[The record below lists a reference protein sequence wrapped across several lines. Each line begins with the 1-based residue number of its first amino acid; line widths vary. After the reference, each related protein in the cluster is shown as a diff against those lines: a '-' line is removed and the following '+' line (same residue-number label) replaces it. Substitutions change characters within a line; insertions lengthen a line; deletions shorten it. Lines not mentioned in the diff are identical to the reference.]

1 MRGLAI
7 ALVLLYHV
15 TPVRWASTGWIGVDL
30 FFVLSGFLIT
40 GILWDGRH
48 RPARARRFFVKRAL
62 RILPLYYGLLIL
74 MFVVVPAM
82 DPLHKTAYQALKSD
96 EWWYWTYL
104 QNWRIAFAHPNDGG
118 SFGWFWSLAIE
129 EQFYVV
135 WPFVVWHASR
145 DTIIR
150 LCGAAIFSGL
160 VIRVALLVLHAPGSD
175 SILFIY
181 VLTPCRL
188 DGLAVGAL
196 VAMAIRGPGG
206 RLALARR
213 IRLPAFISLLFVAA
227 IAIILGI
234 QGTEPTFRSP
244 IVETLG
250 YPALAVAFG
259 GLLVAALGP
268 LRSFFSSWPL
278 RWLGIHSYGLYLLHP
293 FVVRAFR
300 QGSSL
305 TFGSWEFAL
314 AAATCSLFVAWLSYN
329 LYERHWL
336 ALKGRLA

>member
-1 MRGLAI
+1 MAAPLRHDLETLGPGSDRSDAPTAEAPSARPTTDPQDARHLPALDGVRGLAI

-15 TPVRWASTGWIGVDL
+15 TPVRWASGGWVGVDL

-74 MFVVVPAM
+74 IFVVVPAM

-196 VAMAIRGPGG
+196 VAMAIAAPADAS
-206 RLALARR
+206 RLLIASAC
-213 IRLPAFISLLFVAA
+213 PPSSVCSSL
-227 IAIILGI
+227 
-234 QGTEPTFRSP
+234 QRS
-244 IVETLG
+244 
-250 YPALAVAFG
+250 
-259 GLLVAALGP
+259 
-268 LRSFFSSWPL
+268 RSFWGFREPSRRFEAQSLRRSATLPWRWRSAASWSPRSARCGASSA
-278 RWLGIHSYGLYLLHP
+278 H
-293 FVVRAFR
+293 
-300 QGSSL
+300 
-305 TFGSWEFAL
+305 
-314 AAATCSLFVAWLSYN
+314 
-329 LYERHWL
+329 
-336 ALKGRLA
+336 GRCNG